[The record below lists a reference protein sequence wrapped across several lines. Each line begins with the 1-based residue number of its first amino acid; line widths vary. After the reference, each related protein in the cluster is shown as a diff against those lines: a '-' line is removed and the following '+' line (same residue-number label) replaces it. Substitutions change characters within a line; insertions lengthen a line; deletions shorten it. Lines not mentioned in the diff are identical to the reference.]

1 MKLLTTGGLLY
12 ATVQMQA
19 VNADGSS
26 GTYQNFDWVAMFPEG
41 ANGGLAVS
49 TSATNAIG
57 IGWDPVVVE
66 VLANY
71 DGGKTIAGFGKV
83 TGTIYG
89 SWVIKMWGNTGAN
102 NCGPDSKITG
112 YVTMVVGLNSEL
124 GTSPSANCSLTANAK
139 VQWAWTNLAA
149 DKFATATN
157 SYSYVITSATEEY
170 YLGATA
176 GVAAS
181 GDDAYIIV
189 AGGTTLTE
197 F

>member
-139 VQWAWTNLAA
+139 VQWAWTNLAP

-170 YLGATA
+170 FLGATVA
-176 GVAAS
+176 NGVAGA
-181 GDDAYIIV
+181 DAYIIV
-189 AGGTTLTE
+189 SGGTTSTE
-197 F
+197 W

>member
-41 ANGGLAVS
+41 ANGGLAAS
-49 TSATNAIG
+49 SSATNAIG

-89 SWVIKMWGNTGAN
+89 SWVIKMWGSTGAN
-102 NCGPDSKITG
+102 NCGADSKITG

-124 GTSPSANCSLTANAK
+124 GNSPSANCSLTANAK
-139 VQWAWTNLAA
+139 VQWAWTNLAE
-149 DKFATATN
+149 DRFNTATN

-170 YLGATA
+170 HLGATVVGGAA
-176 GVAAS
+176 GA
-181 GDDAYIIV
+181 DAYIIV

-197 F
+197 W

>member
-49 TSATNAIG
+49 TSATNAIR

-66 VLANY
+66 VLANH
-71 DGGKTIAGFGKV
+71 DGGKTIAGFGKL

-89 SWVIKMWGNTGAN
+89 SWVIKMWGLNIEIN
-102 NCGPDSKITG
+102 PKVENIRSSLLRKEIFYNKI
-112 YVTMVVGLNSEL
+112 
-124 GTSPSANCSLTANAK
+124 
-139 VQWAWTNLAA
+139 
-149 DKFATATN
+149 
-157 SYSYVITSATEEY
+157 
-170 YLGATA
+170 
-176 GVAAS
+176 
-181 GDDAYIIV
+181 
-189 AGGTTLTE
+189 
-197 F
+197 